1 MNEPQINKS
10 LVYLQGRSLGGAVA
24 LYTADKY
31 PKLFRGLIIENT
43 FTSISDMVD
52 EIFPFVTYFKDIILR
67 IGWRSIDI
75 VPNLE
80 MPILYITGDQDKLVP
95 PSMTKMLFN

>member
-1 MNEPQINKS
+1 
-10 LVYLQGRSLGGAVA
+10 
-24 LYTADKY
+24 
-31 PKLFRGLIIENT
+31 
-43 FTSISDMVD
+43 MVD